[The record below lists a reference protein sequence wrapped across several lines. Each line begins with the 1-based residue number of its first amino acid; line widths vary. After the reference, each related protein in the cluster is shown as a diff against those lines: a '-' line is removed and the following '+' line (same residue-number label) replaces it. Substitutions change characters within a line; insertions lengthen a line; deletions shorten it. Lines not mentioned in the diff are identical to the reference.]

1 MIMSKQHAV
10 AFGLSLPALVFYLA
24 ILAIPLASTFVLSL
38 QSEAGLA
45 LSNYREIVTDEYF
58 IAIFIRTAV
67 LSVGVTGIC
76 VVLGTAEALIL
87 SRLTPAWRSLCLM
100 VILGPLLISVIVRT
114 LGWAILLNGNGPIS
128 LSAQSLGLSD
138 APVSLMY
145 TMTGMIIALVHVCVP
160 FVVLSVWVSLQAIHP
175 EIGRAG
181 ASLGANP
188 FNVIRHLILPRIAPG
203 IISGSVVVFSI
214 AATAFATPAIICG
227 RRLKV
232 AATTIYDEF
241 LSALNWPLGA
251 ALAITLLVANIG
263 LLSAYHRMT
272 RGRKPVPEAATPVAK
287 EARHAAA

>member
-1 MIMSKQHAV
+1 MPRQHAV
-10 AFGLSLPALVFYLA
+10 AFSLSLPALLFYLA

-38 QSEAGLA
+38 HGKAGLD
-45 LSNYREIVTDEYF
+45 LSNYGEIITDEYF

-67 LSVGVTGIC
+67 LSVCVTGIC

-87 SRLTPAWRSLCLM
+87 SRLTPTWRSLCLM
-100 VILGPLLISVIVRT
+100 IILGPLLISVIVRT

-128 LSAQSLGLSD
+128 ILAQSMGLTD
-138 APVSLMY
+138 TPVSLMY
-145 TMTGMIIALVHVCVP
+145 TMAGMIIALVHVCVP
-160 FVVLSVWVSLQAIHP
+160 FVVLSVWVSLQALNP
-175 EIGRAG
+175 EIARAG

-214 AATAFATPAIICG
+214 AATAFATPSIIGG

-251 ALAITLLVANIG
+251 ALAITLLVANVG

-272 RGRKPVPEAATPVAK
+272 RAREHAAKAAAPVVEEAK
-287 EARHAAA
+287 HAAA